1 VSDSK
6 NRDALCSSVAQQ
18 LKEIRLER
26 GLSMTQLAASA
37 GLSRAMISFVEH
49 EKRNPTLDTLLRI
62 TAVLEVNLSDILV
75 KAAREVEKTTSKSV
89 RS

>member
-1 VSDSK
+1 M
-6 NRDALCSSVAQQ
+6 
-18 LKEIRLER
+18 ER

-62 TAVLEVNLSDILV
+62 TAVLDVNLSDILV
-75 KAAREVEKTTSKSV
+75 KAAHEVEKTTSQSV